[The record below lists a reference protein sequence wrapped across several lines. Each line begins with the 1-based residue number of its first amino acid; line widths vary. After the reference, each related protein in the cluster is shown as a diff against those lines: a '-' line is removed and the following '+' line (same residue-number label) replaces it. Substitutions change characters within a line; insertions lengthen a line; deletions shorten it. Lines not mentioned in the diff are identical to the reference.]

1 MFTTM
6 MGVLLA
12 LAFVG
17 LIVYLLE
24 TYVIKSDPFRIV
36 MRVVV
41 VIFLIIWLIYYFGPK
56 IDQMLS
62 R

>member
-12 LAFVG
+12 LALVG
-17 LIVYLLE
+17 LVVYLLE

-56 IDQMLS
+56 IDQMLT